1 MKKFFT
7 GSLLILFVGIVVVI
21 VAVTL
26 FFFRDQF
33 SVLVQEEPTN
43 QLEETLSTK
52 EPLGLRRAT
61 IKIDTETIPGS
72 MSSVSLGFNNSEQV
86 VFDGNGTNMVWIA
99 ENTLF
104 FVTRSEDGAVT
115 STQKL
120 AEGKL
125 SLPAV
130 TRDGNLVGV
139 GWVERTS
146 QVDSVKTIIS
156 TDGGLTWGNTVILGS
171 GSGISLAASENTIVG
186 VWFEGKPEASSKI
199 MMRMFADD
207 QWSEASRVDQSTK
220 NPLWPSVA
228 IRGNDLFVTWRDN
241 REGVPYSI
249 WLRRSSDLGTTWQN
263 EQHLVTKLSGDPD
276 VCISKNR
283 VWLAHHGAQKI
294 TLLESQDQGE
304 TFTSRGQIG
313 SGYFAHLSCTDT
325 TVAVAWEYSTSGA
338 KSDDKKVGWAIFTN
352 NGEALGT
359 GLIDDGR
366 GAATTIYLSPDSRW
380 AEILWLKREAED
392 PLKGTLRHQILS
404 LESL

>member
-1 MKKFFT
+1 MKKIFT
-7 GSLLILFVGIVVVI
+7 GSLLVLFIVIVI

-26 FFFRDQF
+26 YFFRDKF
-33 SVLVQEEPTN
+33 SILAQEETVN
-43 QLEETLSTK
+43 QSEETLSIK
-52 EPLGLRRAT
+52 DPLELRRAT
-61 IKIDTETIPGS
+61 IKIDTETVPGS
-72 MSSVSLGFNNSEQV
+72 TSSMSLGFNNAEQV
-86 VFDGNGTNMVWIA
+86 VFDGNGTNVVWIA

-115 STQKL
+115 NTQKL

-146 QVDSVKTIIS
+146 QVESVKTIIS
-156 TDGGLTWGNTVILGS
+156 TDGGLTWGNTVTLGS

-186 VWFEGKPEASSKI
+186 VWFEGKQDASSKI
-199 MMRMFADD
+199 MMRLFADD

-220 NPLWPSVA
+220 NPLWPSVD

-241 REGVPYSI
+241 REGVVPYSI

-276 VCISKNR
+276 VCVSKDR
-283 VWLAHHGAQKI
+283 VWLAHHGSQKI

-313 SGYFAHLSCTDT
+313 SGFFAHLSCTDT
-325 TVAVAWEYSTSGA
+325 TVAVAWEHSTNGA
-338 KSDDKKVGWAIFTN
+338 KSDDKKVGWAIFTS
-352 NGEALGT
+352 NGEELGT

-366 GAATTIYLSPDSRW
+366 SAATTIYVSHDSRW
-380 AEILWLKREAED
+380 AEILWLKKEAED